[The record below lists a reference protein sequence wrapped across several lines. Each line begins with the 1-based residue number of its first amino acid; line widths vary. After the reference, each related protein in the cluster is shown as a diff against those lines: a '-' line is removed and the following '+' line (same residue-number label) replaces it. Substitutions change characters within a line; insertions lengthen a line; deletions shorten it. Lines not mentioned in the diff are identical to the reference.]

1 MIDESRGRRRRRIR
15 RRDDGGYAPVELALL
30 VPVIGL
36 LLVAVVAAGR
46 LGVAREQVQQAARE
60 AARAASLA
68 RSPGAAEVAARTA
81 AADSLA
87 GSPGSCPQFTLVLD
101 TGGLAAPVGVPGRVT
116 ATITCRVPLADLVG
130 LPLPAEQAMSATF
143 AAPVDQFRGR

>member
-1 MIDESRGRRRRRIR
+1 
-15 RRDDGGYAPVELALL
+15 
-30 VPVIGL
+30 VIGL

-68 RSPGAAEVAARTA
+68 RGPGAAELAARRA

-87 GSPGSCPQFTLVLD
+87 GSPGSCPQFTVELD
-101 TGGLAAPVGVPGRVT
+101 ASGLTAPPGRTGRVA
-116 ATITCRVPLADLVG
+116 ATVTCRVPLADLAG
-130 LPLPAEQAMSATF
+130 LPLPAEHAMSASF
-143 AAPVDQFRGR
+143 AAPVDRYRGR